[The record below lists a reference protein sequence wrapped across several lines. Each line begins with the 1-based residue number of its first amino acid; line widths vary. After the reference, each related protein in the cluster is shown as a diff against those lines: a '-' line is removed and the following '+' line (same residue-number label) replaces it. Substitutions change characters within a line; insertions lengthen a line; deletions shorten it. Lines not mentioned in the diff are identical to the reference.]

1 MIARDGHEV
10 WMHDQARPVYDD
22 AGALVY
28 WQGLM
33 LDVTEQRRTQ
43 QLERE
48 LDVERLT
55 AERLRTEDELKTTFL
70 QAVSHDLRTP
80 LAAILG
86 LAVTLERDDLT
97 LAPAEARDLAHRIA
111 QNARRMDG
119 MVADFLDLDRLQR
132 GVADLTFLPVDVGAL
147 VREIVGDPDLV
158 TEHRLTLDVAPV
170 TVDADAGMLARIVE
184 NLLVNATKHTP
195 AGSQIWVRVE
205 PRDDGLEL
213 IVEDDGP
220 GVPKADRG
228 VVFEAFSQG
237 SDATAGSGIGLTLV
251 VRFTEL
257 HGGRAW
263 VEDRAGGGASFHV
276 TIPRA
281 ATERRIDL
289 TDLES
294 GQDTATGSEAE
305 SQA

>member
-1 MIARDGHEV
+1 
-10 WMHDQARPVYDD
+10 MHDQARPVYDD
-22 AGALVY
+22 AGTLVY

-55 AERLRTEDELKTTFL
+55 AERLRAEDELKTTFL

-97 LAPAEARDLAHRIA
+97 LPPAEARDLAHRIA

-147 VREIVGDPDLV
+147 LREIVGDPDLV

-195 AGSQIWVRVE
+195 PGSQIWVRVE
-205 PRDDGLEL
+205 RRDDGLEL

-220 GVPKADRG
+220 GIPEADRG

-251 VRFTEL
+251 ARFTEL
-257 HGGRAW
+257 HGGRVW

-289 TDLES
+289 TNLES